1 MNKVY
6 FVAPLFALLVFA
18 GLYSW
23 STHDREARAQA
34 RAAELK
40 ATQKAAQETK
50 LAAER
55 AARET
60 AIAEQLERKK
70 ERLAREAVETAERE
84 ARQSAIDARD
94 FAYREQERLAREI
107 ERIKRDV
114 AAEQEAVNRLQ
125 IDKDAALAEQ
135 AYLKA
140 FVPQARANAA
150 ALEAVLAKLAETA
163 RAQQDAANARKK
175 S

>member
-6 FVAPLFALLVFA
+6 FVAPLLALLVFA

-23 STHDREARAQA
+23 STHDREARVQA

-40 ATQKAAQETK
+40 ATQKGAQETK

-55 AARET
+55 ATREA

-70 ERLAREAVETAERE
+70 ERLAREAVENAARD
-84 ARQSAIDARD
+84 ARQAALDTRD
-94 FAYREQERLAREI
+94 LAFREQERLARDL
-107 ERIKRDV
+107 ERLKREV

-135 AYLKA
+135 AYLKT

-150 ALEAVLAKLAETA
+150 ALEALLAKLAETA

>member
-6 FVAPLFALLVFA
+6 FIAPLLALLVFS
-18 GLYSW
+18 GLYTW
-23 STHDREARAQA
+23 STHDLAERTQA
-34 RAAELK
+34 RAAEFQL
-40 ATQKAAQETK
+40 AQKAARETK

-55 AARET
+55 AAREA

-70 ERLAREAVETAERE
+70 ERLAREALETAARE
-84 ARQSAIDARD
+84 ARQAALDARD
-94 FAYREQERLAREI
+94 LAYREQERLAREI
-107 ERIKRDV
+107 DRLKRDL
-114 AAEQEAVNRLQ
+114 ATEQEAVNRLQ

-140 FVPQARANAA
+140 FVPQSRANAA
-150 ALEAVLAKLAETA
+150 ALEAVLSKLAETA
-163 RAQQDAANARKK
+163 ADTKKK